1 MHTIYLDNAATSF
14 PKPPCVGARMRE
26 YVDEVGASVGRGS
39 YAAAQQ
45 AERVTLR
52 LRQRLGRLFGF
63 ADPRHV
69 ILTPGNTWG
78 LNLLLAGALRPGDHV
93 LVSAMEHNAV
103 MRPLTQ
109 LAKRGV
115 TFGRIP
121 CDAQGRLQTGRLEA
135 MLRPN
140 TRLVLLAHASNVSGT
155 VQDAQAVGAVC
166 AARGVPFALDAAQT
180 AGHLPLDFAALQ
192 LSALSVPGHKGLLGP
207 QGTGALLL
215 RPDFAKTLEPIVSGG
230 TGSASD
236 SEEIPAYFPDRLEP
250 GTPNLPGIF
259 GWEAAL
265 GYLEDVTFTDDTYLT
280 ILMVYAAVGNRAYEQ
295 DEPFFEGQYDVTYRM
310 PLVPNDGTYELRIA
324 VGNGSNCGM
333 MQTYFGT
340 NKNNLSAVGLPLD
353 MRYVETTDWIQ
364 YFLDTE
370 DRQENARLERNM
382 RNHNVMKGS
391 NCYGDFSYGV
401 TEGGRNSGFGLHK
414 LRHIVYRGPVRA
426 NTRYYLRFKN
436 VLNNPTAHLDID
448 YIEWVP
454 KSVYD
459 GVEPEDYY

>member
-14 PKPPCVGARMRE
+14 PKPSCVGARMRE

-103 MRPLTQ
+103 MRPLTR
-109 LAKRGV
+109 LTKRGV
-115 TFGRIP
+115 TFERIP

-155 VQDAQAVGAVC
+155 VQDAQAAGAVC

-215 RPDFAKTLEPIVSGG
+215 RPDFAETLEPIVSGG

-265 GYLEDVTFTDDTYLT
+265 GYLEDVTVEAAAAHDRALSARFLAGLRDIPGVTLLGPDTAEGRVAVFSLDFPGQDN
-280 ILMVYAAVGNRAYEQ
+280 AAVA
-295 DEPFFEGQYDVTYRM
+295 
-310 PLVPNDGTYELRIA
+310 
-324 VGNGSNCGM
+324 
-333 MQTYFGT
+333 
-340 NKNNLSAVGLPLD
+340 
-353 MRYVETTDWIQ
+353 
-364 YFLDTE
+364 
-370 DRQENARLERNM
+370 ARLEEEFGILIR
-382 RNHNVMKGS
+382 
-391 NCYGDFSYGV
+391 C
-401 TEGGRNSGFGLHK
+401 GLHCAPNAHRTLGTFPRGTVRLSFGWFNTAEDADAA
-414 LRHIVYRGPVRA
+414 LRAVRA
-426 NTRYYLRFKN
+426 
-436 VLNNPTAHLDID
+436 VSA
-448 YIEWVP
+448 
-454 KSVYD
+454 
-459 GVEPEDYY
+459 G